1 MSEFASIN
9 GGINHIKSLDT
20 DPEMKCL
27 KACSSAA
34 GDKNEMILTYEPP
47 LPVYQDPFQAFT
59 LHILQ
64 VDLNLAEHEVVR
76 LGITVADCQQLLQAG
91 GVQLL

>member
-1 MSEFASIN
+1 MN

-20 DPEMKCL
+20 DPELKCF

-47 LPVYQDPFQAFT
+47 LPVYQDPFQAFA
-59 LHILQ
+59 LHIPQ
-64 VDLNLAEHEVVR
+64 VDLNLAEHEVVW
-76 LGITVADCQQLLQAG
+76 LGITVANCQQLLQAG

>member
-20 DPEMKCL
+20 DPEL
-27 KACSSAA
+27 KCSSAV